1 MRDKILVIKQF
12 KLRKEKKGFQ
22 KELKI
27 LKKIKSLELKNNG
40 GFPLI
45 VSAKLSSSLG
55 EIMMT
60 YAGPDIFEVF
70 NIEKSLNDSKLHSC
84 LTLKQLSDVGM

>member
-1 MRDKILVIKQF
+1 MDGIDESDIPYIKDQILVIKQF
-12 KLRKEKKGFQ
+12 KLHKEKKGFQ

-27 LKKIKSLELKNNG
+27 LKKIKQLELKNNG

-45 VSAKLSSSLG
+45 VSAKLSHTLG

-60 YAGPDIFEVF
+60 YAGPDLFEVF
-70 NIEKSLNDSKLHSC
+70 NIERSLNDCK
-84 LTLKQLSDVGM
+84 